1 METENTPVADAT
13 TTDTPVEVEA
23 PITEEV
29 KVDPVVEDKVQE
41 EVTQPKVDELDLAEL
56 TANIDKILEEAKI
69 VVTEP
74 SFFPEKDDEDVT
86 KVIDDLMELNDKI
99 QSELNSKDEEVQA
112 QVWKVT
118 ELTSKIEEMQSQIEA
133 FNDEKITLEATIEA
147 MEETWEKL
155 LADPIIWPINKARA
169 SWEEIDIPSFIKKY
183 VEENQWAFPN
193 FDWEKAQTVA
203 PPQVNPLRRAL
214 QTPSF

>member
-1 METENTPVADAT
+1 METENIQVADAT
-13 TTDTPVEVEA
+13 TTDTPVEVET
-23 PITEEV
+23 PITDEVQTEPVIEE
-29 KVDPVVEDKVQE
+29 KDQE
-41 EVTQPKVDELDLAEL
+41 ESPSQVDELDLAEL

-86 KVIDDLMELNDKI
+86 KVIDDLMELNNQI
-99 QSELNSKDEEVQA
+99 QSQLTSKDEQVQE

-118 ELTSKIEEMQSQIEA
+118 ELTSKIEEMQSQINS

-147 MEETWEKL
+147 MEETWAKL
-155 LADPIIWPINKARA
+155 LADPIIWPINKARV

-183 VEENQWAFPN
+183 VEENQSSFPN
-193 FDWEKAQTVA
+193 FEWEKAQTVA

>member
-1 METENTPVADAT
+1 METENIQVADAT
-13 TTDTPVEVEA
+13 TTETTVEVEA
-23 PITEEV
+23 PVTEEV
-29 KVDPVVEDKVQE
+29 QADPVIEEKAQE
-41 EVTQPKVDELDLAEL
+41 ETTAQADELDLAEL

-86 KVIDDLMELNDKI
+86 KVIDDLMELNDQI
-99 QSELNSKDEEVQA
+99 QSELASKGEEVQE
-112 QVWKVT
+112 QLWKVT
-118 ELTSKIEEMQSQIEA
+118 ELTSKIEEMQSQIET
-133 FNDEKITLEATIEA
+133 FNNEKITLEATIEV
-147 MEETWEKL
+147 MEETWAKL

-183 VEENQWAFPN
+183 VEENQSSFPN
-193 FDWEKAQTVA
+193 FEWEKAQTVA

>member
-1 METENTPVADAT
+1 METENIQVADAT

-23 PITEEV
+23 TITEEV
-29 KVDPVVEDKVQE
+29 KVDPVVEDKVKE

-112 QVWKVT
+112 QV
-118 ELTSKIEEMQSQIEA
+118 
-133 FNDEKITLEATIEA
+133 
-147 MEETWEKL
+147 
-155 LADPIIWPINKARA
+155 
-169 SWEEIDIPSFIKKY
+169 
-183 VEENQWAFPN
+183 
-193 FDWEKAQTVA
+193 
-203 PPQVNPLRRAL
+203 
-214 QTPSF
+214 